1 MKRDRNCSASGA
13 RKHQRGFTMVEVLV
27 SLIIIAVGMLGLAKI
42 SALAYASTGVASQQS
57 LAALE
62 AASMASAMRA
72 NHSYWSTV
80 SLSTAFSYT
89 ANGTVPSASNTLPTT
104 TNTCITSCST
114 TVLAELDV
122 QNWVTAVNA
131 VLPNPVSKI
140 NCAVPA
146 ASGSPPGCYIQVSW
160 HEENIANNI
169 AVSTLPAT
177 TYTLYVVP

>member
-1 MKRDRNCSASGA
+1 MRR
-13 RKHQRGFTMVEVLV
+13 RQYGFSLVEVMV

-42 SALAYASTGVASQQS
+42 NALAYANTGVASQQS
-57 LAALE
+57 LAAIE

-80 SLSTAFSYT
+80 SLTTAFSYT

-104 TNTCITSCST
+104 TNTCGTSCSP

-122 QNWVTAVNA
+122 QTWVTAVNA
-131 VLPNPVSKI
+131 VLPNPVSTI

-146 ASGSPPGCYIQVSW
+146 ASGSPPGCYIQLSW